1 MDLLN
6 YLACCMNLTI
16 ELDELNGWI
25 LLQRAHM
32 LWAQSCSKA
41 SDAFVQ
47 GCNLAACILHA
58 VLDAPPVLG
67 RHALFVQYDV
77 AVHRY
82 TRREAEEGTEQ
93 QHARHRA
100 TQMVAK
106 ALQSVLYCTVLGG
119 VCCFP
124 TQRAR
129 AHTPDPQAHT
139 PYSQ

>member
-106 ALQSVLYCTVLGG
+106 ALQSVLYRGCVLLSN
-119 VCCFP
+119 
-124 TQRAR
+124 TTRAR
-129 AHTPDPQAHT
+129 ARTHTPDPQAHT